1 MVDGR
6 RAARAGKKLVAVRA
20 CGLGLASARQDVRIW
35 SGLWRRVTVFVW
47 GEKDECRVVFNWVGR
62 SFATLVGLSFGSASV
77 RATPA
82 GVCILS
88 PPKLIYRPNCKK
100 IEIQN

>member
-47 GEKDECRVVFNWVGR
+47 GEKDECRVVFNWVDR

-77 RATPA
+77 SATR
-82 GVCILS
+82 VCTLS
-88 PPKLIYRPNCKK
+88 PPKLIYTPNCKK
-100 IEIQN
+100 